1 MPLMLIPIHCQH
13 SWHELIG
20 MQTKM
25 VQQLDSEGYG
35 LTDSSPRVTKTQ
47 SDTHFTLENENE
59 RYEADWKSDFVVVLK
74 RLL

>member
-1 MPLMLIPIHCQH
+1 
-13 SWHELIG
+13 